1 MIQLLHVFARQRDRA
16 AIANIYKVDP
26 LPCVNTKFR
35 LHYLF
40 IEPYA
45 RTFPCTNRSIALFA
59 RTLPSIPSPDQR
71 LQRAP
76 TCIGYGA
83 VGGAGLGDAEVSFQC
98 LVSFSCPINSNT
110 WWPVASAGR
119 PVLRSESLGF
129 SGQNFR
135 RLNYPGP
142 ARPEVKPLWPPR

>member
-1 MIQLLHVFARQRDRA
+1 MYRA
-16 AIANIYKVDP
+16 AIANIYEVDP

-45 RTFPCTNRSIALFA
+45 RTFPCTNRYTALFV

-76 TCIGYGA
+76 TCIGYG
-83 VGGAGLGDAEVSFQC
+83 VAGLGDVEVSFQC
-98 LVSFSCPINSNT
+98 LVSFFCL
-110 WWPVASAGR
+110 GR
-119 PVLRSESLGF
+119 AARSS
-129 SGQNFR
+129 FR
-135 RLNYPGP
+135 KPGLFRPKFQKPKLPRPGP
-142 ARPEVKPLWPPR
+142 AEGEAALAAPLRTLKRPSSSPHQHRGAARR